1 VSKVALLVAVAFWTW
16 LWGPVGLVLATPL
29 TACLL
34 VLAKYVPEMDFLA
47 ILVGEEPPL
56 EPPVRYYQR
65 LLAED
70 EDEASEIVEEFLRS
84 HPVEQLF
91 DDLLIPALATA
102 KRDFVRH
109 RLSKEGL
116 EFIVRATYEIIQDL
130 APREAAAPAA
140 AGSQPP
146 EAAGSRTRV
155 LGYPVKDKA
164 DELALEMFRQL
175 SAPARFEV
183 EVTSA
188 EMLSAEIVA
197 MVETSRPAVVILA
210 ALPPGGLAQARYLCK
225 RLRARHPEV
234 RILVGR
240 WGHRDDGAQE
250 NWDVLL
256 STGADHVSRSLLE
269 TRNYLDQVA
278 SLQPPTAATPA
289 GTAA

>member
-1 VSKVALLVAVAFWTW
+1 
-16 LWGPVGLVLATPL
+16 
-29 TACLL
+29 
-34 VLAKYVPEMDFLA
+34 
-47 ILVGEEPPL
+47 
-56 EPPVRYYQR
+56 
-65 LLAED
+65 
-70 EDEASEIVEEFLRS
+70 
-84 HPVEQLF
+84 
-91 DDLLIPALATA
+91 
-102 KRDFVRH
+102 
-109 RLSKEGL
+109 
-116 EFIVRATYEIIQDL
+116 
-130 APREAAAPAA
+130 
-140 AGSQPP
+140 
-146 EAAGSRTRV
+146 V